1 MKFLPAQLAYFLSAR
16 EARRNVASLLR
27 YVAFLVAVIALF
39 TVGFHVI
46 MSEVEGRD
54 HSWISGFYWTL
65 TVMTT
70 LGFGDITFESDV
82 GRVFS
87 VVVLLSGVV
96 LLLIVLPFTFIS
108 LFFAPWLEAQVRLQ
122 APREAP
128 ADTKGHVIVCAWDS
142 IAPGLVQRLRLYG
155 IPYFVIEPDPLAAGR
170 LHRDGV
176 SVVTG
181 DIDARET
188 YERLHVERARLVFA
202 NREDTTNTNIVLTV
216 RETAPQVP
224 IAAVVESDD
233 AVDIL
238 QLSGAS
244 HVLPLKHRLGELLV
258 HRVNV
263 GHAQTHVIGRYRDL
277 LVAEFTIH
285 KTGFAGRTIR
295 ETGLREAI
303 GVNFIGVWER
313 GRLQPARPDLL
324 LSETCVPVVVGSA
337 EQIAELDAL
346 LVIYDANWE
355 PALVIGGGKV
365 GRAAALELRRREF
378 PVHLIERD
386 PRLFASLT
394 GVADRVFQG
403 DAEDRELL
411 VEAGIERAPSVLLTT
426 NDDAMN
432 IYLAVYCRRLNPE
445 LRIVSRITHE
455 RNLEA
460 IHRAGADFV
469 LSYASLGA
477 EHAFSLVRGRELIL
491 LGEQFELF
499 AIPVPPAL
507 ADRTLAESE
516 IGDRTGLNVI
526 AIQHGDEF
534 TTNPTGATRLPEGG
548 EMVMLGSA
556 EQLER
561 FHRAF
566 DAGPKA

>member
-1 MKFLPAQLAYFLSAR
+1 MKFLPAQLAYFLSLR
-16 EARRNVASLLR
+16 EARSNVRALLR
-27 YVAFLVAVIALF
+27 YVAFVIAVIVLF
-39 TVGFHVI
+39 SVVFHVI
-46 MSEVEGRD
+46 MLQVEGQQ
-54 HSWISGFYWTL
+54 HSWLTGFYWTL

-70 LGFGDITFESDV
+70 LGFGDITFQTDL
-82 GRVFS
+82 GRAFS

-96 LLLIVLPFTFIS
+96 LLLIVMPFTFIR

-122 APREAP
+122 APRQAP
-128 ADTKGHVIVCAWDS
+128 AETEGHVILCGWDM
-142 IAPGLVQRLRLYG
+142 ITPGLVQRLRLYG
-155 IPYFVIEPDPLAAGR
+155 IPHFVIEPDPIVAAG

-181 DIDARET
+181 DVDSSET
-188 YERLHVERARLVFA
+188 YQRLRVDRARMVVA

-216 RETAPQVP
+216 REVAPRVSIVATADS
-224 IAAVVESDD
+224 ED
-233 AVDIL
+233 AIDIL

-244 HVLPLKHRLGELLV
+244 HVLPLKRRLGELLV

-263 GHAQTHVIGRYRDL
+263 GHAQSHVIGSYRNL
-277 LVAEFTIH
+277 LVAEFMVH
-285 KTGFAGRTIR
+285 KTGFAGKTVR

-313 GRLQPARPDLL
+313 GHLQPARPDLRL
-324 LSETCVPVVVGSA
+324 TETCVAVVVGTR
-337 EQIAELDAL
+337 EQIDELDAL
-346 LVIYDANWE
+346 LVIYDANYS

-365 GRAAALELRRREF
+365 GRAAASELRRREF

-386 PRLFASLT
+386 PSVCASLA
-394 GVADRVFQG
+394 GVADRVFCG
-403 DAEDRELL
+403 DAADREVL
-411 VEAGIERAPSVLLTT
+411 VQAGVEEAPSVLLTT

-432 IYLAVYCRRLNPE
+432 IYLSVYCRRLNPE

-469 LSYASLGA
+469 LSYASLGI
-477 EHAFSLVRGRELIL
+477 EHIFSLVRGRELVL

-499 AIPVPPAL
+499 AIPVPSAL
-507 ADRTLAESE
+507 AGKTLAETA

-526 AIQHGDEF
+526 ALQEGGEF
-534 TTNPTGATRLPEGG
+534 ATNPTGSHRLIGDSEL
-548 EMVMLGSA
+548 VMLGSA
-556 EQLER
+556 AQLER
-561 FHRAF
+561 FHEEF
-566 DAGPKA
+566 GG